1 MVLRQKLGG
10 LGKNERGFTLLEVMI
25 TIVLIGIVIAIASST
40 WFGVVENR
48 RVDSAADQ
56 LASDL
61 RLAHSRAT
69 NQLVDWEVRI
79 SSGSSTYQLVKLSS
93 PDPVV
98 ANRSLPDGTQVV
110 GATTVRFTPNGTASV
125 VSGAGSPI
133 TVRASNDTSKSR
145 TVQFNTATSRI
156 RVGA

>member
-10 LGKNERGFTLLEVMI
+10 LGKNERGFTLPEVMI
-25 TIVLIGIVIAIASST
+25 TIVLIGIVMAIASST
-40 WFGVVENR
+40 WFGVVESR

-69 NQLVDWEVRI
+69 NQLVAWEVRI
-79 SSGSSTYQLVKLSS
+79 SSDSSTTYQLVKLSS
-93 PDPVV
+93 PEVV
-98 ANRSLPDGTQVV
+98 ADRSLPDGTQVV
-110 GATTVRFTPNGTASV
+110 SATTVRFTPDGTASV

-133 TVRASNDTSKSR
+133 TVRASNNTSKSQ